1 MDVGP
6 VHGTSHVLATFPIYL
21 PYLFQNTNCPHS
33 VMAPPNNW
41 LNRQVQGAVASA
53 GGFVGNVIN
62 GVGNGVS
69 GVGRGIGDSIANT
82 SRGLG
87 DGVRGYGNNIK
98 DATHA
103 SGRRAPTATNPLGLA
118 GGSTQSAAALKNV
131 TKRLPATKGGG
142 SNPLGL

>member
-1 MDVGP
+1 
-6 VHGTSHVLATFPIYL
+6 
-21 PYLFQNTNCPHS
+21 
-33 VMAPPNNW
+33 MAPPNNW

-69 GVGRGIGDSIANT
+69 GFGRGIGDSVTNT
-82 SRGLG
+82 TRGVG
-87 DGVRGYGNNIK
+87 DGVRGYGNKVK

-103 SGRRAPTATNPLGLA
+103 SGRRAPTASNPLGLA
-118 GGSTQSAAALKNV
+118 GGSTQSAAFLKNT
-131 TKRLPATKGGG
+131 TKRLPATKGAG